1 MVRKSTRA
9 FSLSF
14 IRETDRL
21 VCINQVCT
29 EMYKPWRML
38 WRKPGVQLGM
48 GLLSWQTSNSY
59 QDSPGCRVGMSGCLL
74 LIISDDWMCRGITL
88 LSALY
93 LLPSVLWGCLAFEHS
108 WHSVE
113 LRRTGCLS
121 FLGCLAGRN
130 GIMKEKK
137 ELGPFLVLPENR
149 VFQELWD
156 FSLEW
161 LTQFQMHLYSSAKK
175 MDAFKSWL
183 FDSLDYLWFFF
194 PPLEWMIESDFFQLL
209 CQRKTVSRNL
219 KILCCPFQH
228 FPTELSIMLYLSA
241 AFFFNLVRH
250 Q

>member
-137 ELGPFLVLPENR
+137 ELGPFLVLPEN
-149 VFQELWD
+149 
-156 FSLEW
+156 
-161 LTQFQMHLYSSAKK
+161 
-175 MDAFKSWL
+175 
-183 FDSLDYLWFFF
+183 
-194 PPLEWMIESDFFQLL
+194 P
-209 CQRKTVSRNL
+209 C
-219 KILCCPFQH
+219 
-228 FPTELSIMLYLSA
+228 LSGALRL
-241 AFFFNLVRH
+241 
-250 Q
+250 